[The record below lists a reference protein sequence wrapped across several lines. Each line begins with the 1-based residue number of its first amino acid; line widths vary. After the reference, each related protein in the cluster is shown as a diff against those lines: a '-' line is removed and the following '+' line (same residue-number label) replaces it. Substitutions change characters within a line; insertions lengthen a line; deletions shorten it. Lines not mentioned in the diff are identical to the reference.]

1 MSSRVAYSSRSGKVS
16 VRRSSIILG
25 STFLVG
31 VSAWAGVASW
41 FIFARDDLAAR
52 MIRRETAR
60 QYAYEDRIAHLR
72 QEIDRLSSR
81 QLLDQD
87 SVEYR
92 LSELVSR
99 QTQLESRQSIVASIA
114 NQMNVAQAA
123 PSPRVN
129 VTQPPVSSALG
140 FAPLVPMQNGDR
152 PVPMPEPPPLRGA
165 ERPLSSNLQPGNGQS
180 GNLSTGTLQSWQ
192 SSALPQSRTVTEIL
206 SQVQTS
212 MAQVEASQ
220 IGALS
225 RFDSR
230 LNDTGAALR
239 SVVADVG
246 LSAERLAASAP
257 AKAQGGPFIP
267 VTVDPKAGPFEATL
281 ARLQPQIMQVE
292 RLRHVVASLPLRRPM
307 PAEYE
312 QTSSFGYRLD
322 PFTRGP
328 ALHSGIDF
336 RAETGTQVRAASGG
350 RVITAEYSGGYGN
363 MVEIDHGAG
372 LSTRYGHLSAIL
384 VEEGQVLAAGAVL
397 GRVGSTGR
405 STGPHLHY
413 ETRIDGDAVD
423 PTRFL
428 KAGQRLIARAPQL
441 LELPAR
447 QFTQQAKAD

>member
-1 MSSRVAYSSRSGKVS
+1 
-16 VRRSSIILG
+16 
-25 STFLVG
+25 
-31 VSAWAGVASW
+31 
-41 FIFARDDLAAR
+41 

-99 QTQLESRQSIVASIA
+99 QTQLESRQSIVAAIA
-114 NQMNVAQAA
+114 GQMNVAQVAPPARASAA
-123 PSPRVN
+123 
-129 VTQPPVSSALG
+129 QPPVAASALG
-140 FAPLVPMQNGDR
+140 FAPLAPAQLGDR

-165 ERPLSSNLQPGNGQS
+165 ERPLSGQLQS
-180 GNLSTGTLQSWQ
+180 GSLQSWQ
-192 SSALPQSRTVTEIL
+192 SSALPHARGVSEIL
-206 SQVQTS
+206 AQVQAS
-212 MAQVEASQ
+212 MSQVEASQ

-225 RFDSR
+225 RFDAR
-230 LNDTGAALR
+230 LHDTGAALR
-239 SVVADVG
+239 AVVADVG

-257 AKAQGGPFIP
+257 AKSQGGPFIP
-267 VTVDPKAGPFEATL
+267 VAVDPKAGPFEATL
-281 ARLQPQIMQVE
+281 SRLQPQMIQID
-292 RLRHVVASLPLRRPM
+292 RLRHAVAALPLRRPM

-312 QTSSFGYRLD
+312 QTSTFGYRID

-363 MVEIDHGAG
+363 MVEIDHGGG

-384 VEEGQVLAAGAVL
+384 VEEGQMLAAGAVL

-423 PTRFL
+423 PARFL
-428 KAGQRLIARAPQL
+428 KAGQRLMARAPQL
-441 LELPAR
+441 LDAPSRSTHLHA
-447 QFTQQAKAD
+447 QAD

>member
-16 VRRSSIILG
+16 VRRSSIIIG
-25 STFLVG
+25 SAFLVG

-123 PSPRVN
+123 QPARVN
-129 VTQPPVSSALG
+129 VTQPPVASALG
-140 FAPLVPMQNGDR
+140 FAPLVPSPGGDR
-152 PVPMPEPPPLRGA
+152 PVPVPEPPPLRGA
-165 ERPLSSNLQPGNGQS
+165 ERPLSGNLQPGTLQ
-180 GNLSTGTLQSWQ
+180 TGTLQSWQ

-230 LNDTGAALR
+230 LSDTGAALR

-246 LSAERLAASAP
+246 LSAERLAASSP

-267 VTVDPKAGPFEATL
+267 LAVDPKAGPFEATL
-281 ARLQPQIMQVE
+281 ARLQPQIVQIE
-292 RLRHVVASLPLRRPM
+292 RLRHAVASLPLRRPM

-312 QTSSFGYRLD
+312 QTSSFGYRID
-322 PFTRGP
+322 PFTRSP

-363 MVEIDHGAG
+363 MVEIDHGGG

-441 LELPAR
+441 LEPPSRNL
-447 QFTQQAKAD
+447 TQQARAE

>member
-16 VRRSSIILG
+16 VRRSSIIIG
-25 STFLVG
+25 SIVLVG

-87 SVEYR
+87 SVEFR
-92 LSELVSR
+92 LSELVTR
-99 QTQLESRQSIVASIA
+99 QTQLESRQSIVAAIA
-114 NQMNVAQAA
+114 NQLNVTQGA
-123 PSPRVN
+123 PSARVN
-129 VTQPPVSSALG
+129 VTQPPVASSALG
-140 FAPLVPMQNGDR
+140 FAPLVPSQSVDR
-152 PVPMPEPPPLRGA
+152 PVPMPEPPQLRGA
-165 ERPLSSNLQPGNGQS
+165 ERPLSGQLQ
-180 GNLSTGTLQSWQ
+180 TGSLQSWQ
-192 SSALPQSRTVTEIL
+192 SSALPQARGVTEIL
-206 SQVQTS
+206 TQVQAS

-220 IGALS
+220 IGTLS

-239 SVVADVG
+239 AVVADVG
-246 LSAERLAASAP
+246 LSADRLAASAP

-267 VTVDPKAGPFEATL
+267 VAVDPKAGPFEATL
-281 ARLQPQIMQVE
+281 SRLQPQMMQIE
-292 RLRHVVASLPLRRPM
+292 RLRHAVAALPLRRPM

-312 QTSSFGYRLD
+312 QTSTFGYRID

-336 RAETGTQVRAASGG
+336 RAETGTHVRAASGG

-363 MVEIDHGAG
+363 MVEIDHGGG

-384 VEEGQVLAAGAVL
+384 VEEGQVLAAGAL
-397 GRVGSTGR
+397 IGRVGSTGR

-423 PTRFL
+423 PARFL
-428 KAGQRLIARAPQL
+428 KAGQRLLARAPQL
-441 LELPAR
+441 LEPPAR
-447 QFTQQAKAD
+447 NTHLHAQAE